1 MLSGDRLSAAT
12 NIQSMPL
19 SELLYYLVVFCSR
32 GLNSKRQEQGF
43 ALPLALGL
51 GFVMVILGLS
61 TIMVAQSDRTSAFNR
76 KQAGASLAIAEGGMA
91 RSLAQL
97 TAPNNAVLLN
107 RNYDTI
113 NPKTGKTYLGP
124 DGMFNSGDEE
134 ASAIDEWTS
143 YDPSNHP
150 CYQQKGWGSPN
161 FATTGSMGNT
171 GSYTV
176 RAYRFNPAEQQG
188 TLFVEASKDG
198 KTTGVQIRIA
208 VRSDLDDF
216 PGLVLHDPEPD
227 DPWHVGV
234 LALRGRQILGSKG
247 NVYYYP
253 QGSQDSSLTS
263 NSTSGDIDRASY
275 LNAIFSSSASD
286 GATGDTVSGT
296 LFACLLTPTI
306 PDGIKGTNFGTITS
320 SQTLSGVGG
329 HTPTLFQIE
338 QIDLAGTDVLTVD
351 TTNGPVVLDFIEDS
365 APEQAIQLKDMAQ
378 ILNVRTDGQP
388 PRVGDLR
395 IHLRG
400 GDDTVLLYD
409 QTCIQNAF
417 IWSAWDEVQ
426 LLTSGPG
433 CPGGQNTNIEGV
445 VWAEG
450 IFSSKNDPN
459 NRDINFIGEVGAPYD
474 TVITP
479 NATSG
484 IAVPEDVSSL
494 IDLLKYVDYP
504 VRYRFGGVLQWQRV
518 RL

>member
-1 MLSGDRLSAAT
+1 MSK
-12 NIQSMPL
+12 
-19 SELLYYLVVFCSR
+19 LLYRLVVYCSR
-32 GLNSKRQEQGF
+32 RLNSKRQEQGF

-51 GFVMVILGLS
+51 GFVMVVLGLS
-61 TIMVAQSDRTSAFNR
+61 TMMVAQSDRISAFNR
-76 KQAGASLAIAEGGMA
+76 KEAGASLAVAEGGMA

-124 DGMFNSGDEE
+124 DGIFNNGDEG
-134 ASAIDEWTS
+134 ANAIDEWTG
-143 YDPSNHP
+143 YDPSSAP
-150 CYQQKGWGSPN
+150 CHQQKHWGSPN
-161 FATTGSMGNT
+161 FATTGSMGET

-176 RAYRFNPAEQQG
+176 KAYRFNPSEQKG

-198 KTTGVQIRIA
+198 KTTGVQIAIA
-208 VRSDLDDF
+208 IQPDLDDF
-216 PGLVLHDPEPD
+216 PGLLLYDPSPD

-253 QGSQDSSLTS
+253 QGSQDPSLTAS
-263 NSTSGDIDRASY
+263 SASGDVDRTAY
-275 LNAIFSSSASD
+275 LNAVFSSAASD

-296 LFACLLTPTI
+296 LFACLLSPTI
-306 PDGIKGTNFGTITS
+306 PEGIKGTNFGTITT
-320 SQTLSGVGG
+320 SQTLKGVGVN
-329 HTPTLFQIE
+329 TQTLYQIE
-338 QIDLAGTDVLTVD
+338 QIDLGGSDVLTVD
-351 TTNGPVVLDFIEDS
+351 TTNGPVVLDFVKDS
-365 APEQAIQLKDMAQ
+365 APGQSIRLKDSAQ

-400 GDDTVLLYD
+400 GDDTILLYD

-417 IWSAWDEVQ
+417 IWSEWDEIQ

-450 IFSSKNDPN
+450 ILSSKNDPS
-459 NRDINFIGEVGAPYD
+459 NRDINFIGEVGEPFD

-494 IDLLKYVDYP
+494 VDLMAYVDYP

>member
-1 MLSGDRLSAAT
+1 MKNRQLST
-12 NIQSMPL
+12 T
-19 SELLYYLVVFCSR
+19 LLHIWLRYFQPPASSRVGSHYSRCS
-32 GLNSKRQEQGF
+32 EQGF

-61 TIMVAQSDRTSAFNR
+61 TMMIAQSDRISAFNR

-124 DGMFNSGDEE
+124 DGMFNNGDEE
-134 ASAIDEWTS
+134 ASAIDEWTG
-143 YDPSNHP
+143 YDPSQAP
-150 CYQQKGWGSPN
+150 CHQQKAWSSPS
-161 FATTGSMGNT
+161 FALTGSMGTT

-176 RAYRFNPAEQQG
+176 RAYRFNPQQQKG

-198 KTTGVQIRIA
+198 KTTGVQITIA
-208 VRSDLDDF
+208 IRPDLDDF
-216 PGLVLHDPEPD
+216 PGLLLHDPHPD

-234 LALRGRQILGSKG
+234 LALRGRQILGRKG

-253 QGSQDSSLTS
+253 KGSTDPALTG
-263 NSTSGDIDRASY
+263 NSGPEDGDRTAY
-275 LNAIFSSSASD
+275 LNAVFSSATAD
-286 GATGDTVSGT
+286 GATGDTVSGR
-296 LFACLLTPTI
+296 LLACLLTPTI
-306 PDGIKGTNFGTITS
+306 PDGIKGTNLGTITT

-329 HTPTLFQIE
+329 MTPTLYQIE
-338 QIDLAGTDVLTVD
+338 QIDLTGSDVLTVD
-351 TTNGPVVLDFIEDS
+351 TTNGPVVLDFVQDS
-365 APEQAIQLKDMAQ
+365 APGQSIQLKNTAQ
-378 ILNVRTDGQP
+378 ILNIRTDGQT

-395 IHLRG
+395 MHLRG
-400 GDDTVLLYD
+400 GDDTILLYD

-433 CPGGQNTNIEGV
+433 CPSGQNTNIEGV
-445 VWAEG
+445 VWAEA
-450 IFSSKNDPN
+450 ILSAKNAPD
-459 NRDINFIGEVGAPYD
+459 NRDINFIGEVGAAYD

-479 NATSG
+479 NVTSG

-494 IDLLKYVDYP
+494 MDILKYVDYP

>member
-1 MLSGDRLSAAT
+1 MENRQYPATLQHIWLRYFQKLASSGVDS
-12 NIQSMPL
+12 QS
-19 SELLYYLVVFCSR
+19 SQCSD
-32 GLNSKRQEQGF
+32 QGF

-61 TIMVAQSDRTSAFNR
+61 TIMVAQSDRISAFSR

-134 ASAIDEWTS
+134 ANAIDEWTG

-150 CYQQKGWGSPN
+150 CHQQKSWGSPT
-161 FATTGSMGNT
+161 FAKTGAMGTT

-176 RAYRFNPAEQQG
+176 KAYRFNPQQQKG

-198 KTTGVQIRIA
+198 KTTGVQITIA
-208 VRSDLDDF
+208 VQPDLDDF
-216 PGLVLHDPEPD
+216 PGLILHDPHPD
-227 DPWHVGV
+227 DPWPVGV

-253 QGSQDSSLTS
+253 QGSTDPSLTGS
-263 NSTSGDIDRASY
+263 SAPGDIDRAAY
-275 LNAIFSSSASD
+275 LNAVFSSTASD
-286 GATGDTVSGT
+286 GATGDTISGT

-306 PDGIKGTNFGTITS
+306 PDGIKGTNLGTITT
-320 SQTLSGVGG
+320 SQTLTGVGG
-329 HTPTLFQIE
+329 QTPTLYQIE
-338 QIDLAGTDVLTVD
+338 QIDLAGSDVLTID
-351 TTNGPVVLDFIEDS
+351 TTNGPVVLDFVKDS
-365 APEQAIQLKDMAQ
+365 APGQSIQLKNTAQ
-378 ILNVRTDGQP
+378 ILNIRTDGQP

-395 IHLRG
+395 MHLRG
-400 GDDTVLLYD
+400 GDDTILLYD

-417 IWSAWDEVQ
+417 IWSTWDEVQ

-450 IFSSKNDPN
+450 ILSAKNAPS

-474 TVITP
+474 YVITP
-479 NATSG
+479 NVTSG